1 MNAPTTSND
10 SRLPPSPAASRS
22 DTPAAAAAAQDDA
35 GAAVRRPGEGG
46 SIEGLAFV
54 MDVPVEVTVE
64 VGRRKMKIG
73 EVLRLGPGSVL
84 ELDSA
89 AGDPLN
95 IYVNNRLIARGE
107 AVVVGDRYGVRLVEV
122 LAGEHRGR
130 LGASR

>member
-1 MNAPTTSND
+1 MNAPND
-10 SRLPPSPAASRS
+10 SRLPPSPLPSKS
-22 DTPAAAAAAQDDA
+22 DSPGSPSPQLNDAEPARKRA
-35 GAAVRRPGEGG
+35 GDGSSLEGM
-46 SIEGLAFV
+46 AFV

-64 VGRRKMKIG
+64 VGRRKMKIA

-130 LGASR
+130 LGAGR

>member
-1 MNAPTTSND
+1 MSPPTSTSDSHHPSALPSSQSPPVQPGRNEADAPHKRSAD
-10 SRLPPSPAASRS
+10 SASM
-22 DTPAAAAAAQDDA
+22 
-35 GAAVRRPGEGG
+35 
-46 SIEGLAFV
+46 EGLAFV

-64 VGRRKMKIG
+64 VGRRKMKIA
-73 EVLRLGPGSVL
+73 EVLRLGAGSVL

-95 IYVNNRLIARGE
+95 VYVNNRLIARGE

-130 LGASR
+130 VGASP